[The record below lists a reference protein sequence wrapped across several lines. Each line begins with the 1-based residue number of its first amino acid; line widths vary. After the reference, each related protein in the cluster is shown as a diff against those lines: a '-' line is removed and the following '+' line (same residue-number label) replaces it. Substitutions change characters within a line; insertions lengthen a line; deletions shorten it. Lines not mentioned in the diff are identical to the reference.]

1 MFPLDVKLLTFLK
14 NKRCTAMDKR
24 LVLKHQYFKTS
35 TRDRLTISTK
45 DRFRSNYLKSNVR
58 SSVFS
63 ALMKLFVVSSGAKKC
78 LFDVYLII

>member
-1 MFPLDVKLLTFLK
+1 
-14 NKRCTAMDKR
+14 MDKR
-24 LVLKHQYFKTS
+24 LVLKHQYFKTL

-63 ALMKLFVVSSGAKKC
+63 ALMKLFVVSFGVKKC
-78 LFDVYLII
+78 LCEVYLII